1 MAEPLTKERESEI
14 RRMLTDIGPPKH
26 EDAIGDLLAEIDL
39 LRALPVLR
47 TCAPCRHWRSYAGID
62 DAPDVVRC
70 VRDEL
75 ASAVDLDKPPPS
87 RCPLRGAR

>member
-26 EDAIGDLLAEIDL
+26 EDAIGDLLAEIDR

-47 TCAPCRHWRSYAGID
+47 TCGECAH
-62 DAPDVVRC
+62 C
-70 VRDEL
+70 VTDLHVGEWCDRDEQQRDTE
-75 ASAVDLDKPPPS
+75 SESPPPEW
-87 RCPLRGAR
+87 CPLRGAR

>member
-1 MAEPLTKERESEI
+1 MTPERLRELRASLYGQTDRDKAFELIAEVDR
-14 RRMLTDIGPPKH
+14 
-26 EDAIGDLLAEIDL
+26 

-47 TCAPCRHWRSYAGID
+47 TCAPCRHWRSYTGID

-75 ASAVDLDKPPPS
+75 AFTVDLDAPPPV